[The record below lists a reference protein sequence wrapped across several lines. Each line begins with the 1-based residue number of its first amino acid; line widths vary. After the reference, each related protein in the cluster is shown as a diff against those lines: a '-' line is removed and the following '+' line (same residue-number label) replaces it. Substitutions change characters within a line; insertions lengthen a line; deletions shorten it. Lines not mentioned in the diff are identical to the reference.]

1 MAASMLRT
9 KSFVVM
15 RERDGGGGRLGLSNW
30 WNEIENSEQWQQGIF
45 YTLCASYAL
54 VSLIALVQFVRIQL
68 RVPEYGWTTQKVF
81 HLMNFVVNGLRA
93 ILFGLYKT
101 VFSLKS
107 QFCYLKISM
116 LQALE
121 MMLLD
126 LPGLLFFST
135 YTLLILFWAEIYHQA
150 RSLPINKLR
159 PAYFILNGAI
169 YFTQVCIWIYIRL
182 GQSRAAVEFSK
193 IFFSVIC
200 FCTALGFLIYGGRL
214 FFMLRR
220 FPIESTGR
228 RKKLH
233 EVGFVTGICCTCFLI
248 RCFVLALSAFDED
261 ADVDVLNHP
270 ILNFVYYM
278 TVEIFPSAL
287 VLFILR
293 KLPPR
298 RVSDQYHPIQKEKPQ
313 LFLSSQERHHQRE
326 REINIQEGGHNFGSP

>member
-15 RERDGGGGRLGLSNW
+15 RERDGGGERLGLSNW

-45 YTLCASYAL
+45 YTLCASYAF

-107 QFCYLKISM
+107 
-116 LQALE
+116 QALE

-248 RCFVLALSAFDED
+248 RCFVVALSAFDED

>member
-107 QFCYLKISM
+107 
-116 LQALE
+116 QALE

-248 RCFVLALSAFDED
+248 RCFVVALSAFDED

-298 RVSDQYHPIQKEKPQ
+298 RISDQYHPIQKEKPQ